1 MNKRFIKGKKKKK
14 NIVIRFMEWIIQ
26 GNKRAAEKG
35 TLCKS

>member
-1 MNKRFIKGKKKKK
+1 MNKGLIKEKKKKK

-26 GNKRAAEKG
+26 GNKKAAEKG